1 MTIDE
6 RNALRAASG
15 LPLLDREREAE
26 RAKGANNQVE
36 FERRVTHSGGG
47 KISRNV
53 PLASVDF
60 RLCGAAGKKDQLVV
74 AIGEERF

>member
-26 RAKGANNQVE
+26 LAKSAKDQVE
-36 FERRVTHSGGG
+36 LRG
-47 KISRNV
+47 
-53 PLASVDF
+53 DF
-60 RLCGAAGKKDQLVV
+60 RSSELGLRTSGV
-74 AIGEERF
+74 AIGMVG